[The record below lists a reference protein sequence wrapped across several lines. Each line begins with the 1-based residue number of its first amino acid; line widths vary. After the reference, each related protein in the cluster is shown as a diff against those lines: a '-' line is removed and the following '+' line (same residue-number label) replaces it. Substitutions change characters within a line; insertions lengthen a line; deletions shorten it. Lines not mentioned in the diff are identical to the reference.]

1 MTYGAYRLLE
11 QMVFGFSPMS
21 PPFETELEKRF
32 MTVRVGGSLQITET
46 GKKYLKKNTCP
57 PFPKAKK
64 TQEEKVF
71 LDL

>member
-1 MTYGAYRLLE
+1 
-11 QMVFGFSPMS
+11 MS